1 MVSDSSYAQAKQ
13 LPWWTW
19 VAPFFLFHAASQAS
33 LSFKFEQGVTTL
45 YLPTAIAIV
54 LVNWWGFWRVVPCM
68 YLVVIFN
75 TYYWGVEDWY
85 LWPVHSAPEVIGVIL
100 SYGLFKLVKGQY
112 WLPNTRHLI
121 LFIVL
126 GIAIPI
132 TIELLLLQAIL
143 IYFGHH
149 TYSTFFNLFAHN
161 WLGEFMAN
169 VGLTLPLLYSVTP
182 YMQRKGLLLNPPSKL
197 LSTGP
202 AFNWAKC
209 IELVCIHIGLLLLSF
224 SIPFEKYWFA
234 YGIITLYVAIRFGF
248 GAAIFCNLFVFL
260 ITYIL
265 PQLLSDGN
273 PIFDSQDLLAIF
285 LGNILLSVF
294 VAITGRVIT
303 DLWAIENTLQIQ
315 NQELEATN
323 RELDRFVYSASHDLS
338 APLKSILGLVTIS
351 KLESGKEPSSQYL
364 NEIEHSVLKLDSF
377 IGEIL
382 DYSRNKRLII
392 TPEQIELKVLCHE
405 ILDNL
410 KYLDDYNRI
419 LVDLNEF
426 EQNTIQQDKVRL
438 KIILSN
444 LISNAIK
451 FQKKIPGHQP
461 VIKITSKRQSTKTII
476 RIEDN
481 GEGIKPELSPKIF
494 EMFYRASDRAT
505 GSGLGLYIAR
515 ESAIKIGAQISHH
528 SEYGKGSVFTVE
540 IPEI

>member
-1 MVSDSSYAQAKQ
+1 
-13 LPWWTW
+13 
-19 VAPFFLFHAASQAS
+19 
-33 LSFKFEQGVTTL
+33 
-45 YLPTAIAIV
+45 
-54 LVNWWGFWRVVPCM
+54 
-68 YLVVIFN
+68 
-75 TYYWGVEDWY
+75 
-85 LWPVHSAPEVIGVIL
+85 
-100 SYGLFKLVKGQY
+100 
-112 WLPNTRHLI
+112 
-121 LFIVL
+121 VL

-209 IELVCIHIGLLLLSF
+209 IELVCIQKCIELVCIHIGLLLLSF

-273 PIFDSQDLLAIF
+273 PILDSQDLLAIF

-364 NEIEHSVLKLDSF
+364 NEIEL
-377 IGEIL
+377 
-382 DYSRNKRLII
+382 
-392 TPEQIELKVLCHE
+392 T
-405 ILDNL
+405 
-410 KYLDDYNRI
+410 
-419 LVDLNEF
+419 
-426 EQNTIQQDKVRL
+426 
-438 KIILSN
+438 
-444 LISNAIK
+444 
-451 FQKKIPGHQP
+451 
-461 VIKITSKRQSTKTII
+461 
-476 RIEDN
+476 
-481 GEGIKPELSPKIF
+481 
-494 EMFYRASDRAT
+494 
-505 GSGLGLYIAR
+505 
-515 ESAIKIGAQISHH
+515 
-528 SEYGKGSVFTVE
+528 
-540 IPEI
+540 IPE